1 MSDNDNITPIEKETT
16 KPEKASDKIDKNDR
30 KNNKIDGKNTTR
42 NNELKKIYLTLD
54 GFNQIEIDP
63 NSRQIN
69 KTEKNIVN
77 NVKSVI
83 NNKIGKTLSGF
94 PKIVT
99 NNGEK

>member
-1 MSDNDNITPIEKETT
+1 MN
-16 KPEKASDKIDKNDR
+16 
-30 KNNKIDGKNTTR
+30 R

-99 NNGEK
+99 NNGEKIIYSSRPVYKKRNNSRKCR